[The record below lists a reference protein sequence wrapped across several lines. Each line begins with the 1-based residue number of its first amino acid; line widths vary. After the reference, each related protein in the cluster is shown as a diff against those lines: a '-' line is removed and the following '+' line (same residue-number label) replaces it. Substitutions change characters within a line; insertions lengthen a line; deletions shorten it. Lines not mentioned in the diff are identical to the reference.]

1 MSKEVLETLGAHF
14 GDRILE
20 TSSFRGD
27 DEAVVAPKDWREVAS
42 FLRNDCAMNHF
53 VMLSAIDRPER
64 KELPRFDVVLIVRSL
79 ETKRRVRLRTRVGD
93 GESLDSLV
101 EVWAGCDWEERE
113 TYDMFGIKF
122 ADHPDLRR
130 ILMYDEFEGYP
141 LRKDYPIDKTQPLVE
156 YRDVGPAKLA
166 PFRDDMGQ
174 PFNRIDWLSK
184 ARGRNLQVSPALALQ
199 QGQRDA
205 LSSGT
210 ATTETKGED

>member
-1 MSKEVLETLGAHF
+1 
-14 GDRILE
+14 
-20 TSSFRGD
+20 
-27 DEAVVAPKDWREVAS
+27 
-42 FLRNDCAMNHF
+42 
-53 VMLSAIDRPER
+53 
-64 KELPRFDVVLIVRSL
+64 
-79 ETKRRVRLRTRVGD
+79 
-93 GESLDSLV
+93 
-101 EVWAGCDWEERE
+101 
-113 TYDMFGIKF
+113 
-122 ADHPDLRR
+122 
-130 ILMYDEFEGYP
+130 MYDEFEGYP